1 MADDASPTTTPGRSA
16 GIATT
21 GRTDAPRG
29 PSPDGTGRPR
39 NSLTE
44 RQLPRLAW
52 LYSLSGAVV
61 VSGLLFALAGWS
73 WGGFLVVTAIVHLV
87 TITAWTRVV
96 EGSQKATNALWNGLV
111 WCAFLLALI
120 PLVSI
125 VYTVLRQGLPG
136 VMTYGFFGSDM
147 VGVTGVQDQASV
159 TNGVPVVGGIKHALI
174 GSVLIT
180 LMATLI
186 SVPIGLLTSIYLIE
200 YSRDGWF
207 PHSIRLL
214 VDVMTGIPSI
224 VAGLFAAAA
233 MMFVMAQ
240 FNGGTSGGKQIMGFT
255 ASLALSVLMI
265 PVVVRTAEEMLRVVP
280 NELREAAYAMG
291 VRKWRTI
298 LHVVI
303 PTAISGIASGVTLA
317 IARVV
322 GETAPILVT
331 AGFAQNTN
339 TDLFKNWMMSLP
351 VYIYTQL
358 INPTAPSA
366 PGPSS
371 QRAWGAALVLI
382 VIVMVLNLT
391 ARMVARFFAPKTS
404 GR

>member
-1 MADDASPTTTPGRSA
+1 MADDTATMTAGPGRSP
-16 GIATT
+16 GPDTP
-21 GRTDAPRG
+21 DAPRR
-29 PSPDGTGRPR
+29 PSPDGPRRP

-44 RQLPRLAW
+44 RRMPRLAW
-52 LYSLSGAVV
+52 LYSLGGALAA
-61 VSGLLFALAGWS
+61 SALLFALAGWS
-73 WGGFLVVTAIVHLV
+73 WGGFLVVTAIAYLV
-87 TITAWTRVV
+87 AITGWTRVV
-96 EGSQKATNALWNGLV
+96 EGPQKASNALWSGLV

-125 VYTVLRQGLPG
+125 LYTVLRQGLPG
-136 VMTYGFFGSDM
+136 VTTFGFFGSDM

-159 TNGVPVVGGIKHALI
+159 AHGTAVIGGIKHALI

-186 SVPIGLLTSIYLIE
+186 SVPIGLLTSIYLVE

-207 PHSIRLL
+207 PHAVRLL

-233 MMFVMAQ
+233 MMVVMAQ
-240 FNGGTSGGKQIMGFT
+240 VSGGTSGGKQIMGFT

-265 PVVVRTAEEMLRVVP
+265 PVVVRTTEEMLRVVP
-280 NELREAAYAMG
+280 NELREASYAMG
-291 VRKWRTI
+291 IRKWRTV
-298 LHVVI
+298 LRVVI

-382 VIVMVLNLT
+382 AIVMVLNLL
-391 ARMVARFFAPKTS
+391 ARLIARVFAPKTS